1 MNFLNYSNNILRNDC
16 IYLYYE
22 LISLDEFFKLLQQH
36 IKKYIIF
43 IYILWIKFISNL
55 RVCGLN
61 K

>member
-43 IYILWIKFISNL
+43 IYIL
-55 RVCGLN
+55 
-61 K
+61 